1 MTRFYQIEWFRCRN
15 DYYSGDWAS
24 FHFESLRKWI
34 AQRKVQLQVFVLH
47 FQDYLEVWYYLE
59 LFYLL
64 CLL

>member
-34 AQRKVQLQVFVLH
+34 AQQKVHLFVQH
-47 FQDYLEVWYYLE
+47 FTG
-59 LFYLL
+59 LFRIVLSSLL
-64 CLL
+64 